1 MQLALNEFTA
11 LVRAR
16 ADPRNSRRGWVAQRS
31 NVSAEQ
37 LAAIARLSA
46 SDLVVSE
53 ADKGMG
59 VCVCTREYARA
70 ALAEHL
76 MDTRTYRILECDA
89 DKLLMD
95 WRARAHRAL
104 VDVLRVHPSAAE
116 HALLKST
123 LPVFRTMPKVHKM
136 TDGTTLDSRPIT
148 SACNSPTTTISNV
161 LVSLLAPLTANDGWT
176 LHSSYDLMRIF
187 ERNTVPIPSEAVFL
201 CFDVVALYTNMPVA
215 DTIAHV
221 CLRFASFH
229 KVPLSHV
236 SVTAVRT
243 LLTLLPMDNMFVVP
257 AFGKM
262 APLLC
267 TPSSTVSQWV

>member
-1 MQLALNEFTA
+1 
-11 LVRAR
+11 
-16 ADPRNSRRGWVAQRS
+16 
-31 NVSAEQ
+31 
-37 LAAIARLSA
+37 
-46 SDLVVSE
+46 
-53 ADKGMG
+53 
-59 VCVCTREYARA
+59 
-70 ALAEHL
+70 

-236 SVTAVRT
+236 SVTAVRA
-243 LLTLLPMDNMFVVP
+243 LLTLLLMDNMFVVP
-257 AFGKM
+257 AFGKDG
-262 APLLC
+262 
-267 TPSSTVSQWV
+267 SSVVYTQQHGIPMGLSVCVIIANIFVGNIFGPVFRKAHREGIVFVHLARGYVDDGLGWSRGLRRVSARCKRV